1 MFVRCLRVAH
11 PTMRHTPILL
21 LSLAL
26 LPVAAAADVLRSN
39 EQLRQFCEAGKS
51 LTSGDAWPAAPLSDA
66 GLPQSWA
73 ALIQTRNQ
81 ARERARIGLQS
92 HEAVIAP
99 GDFQFLPFAEDIDH
113 LVVSTTAGLPLLGGA
128 ATIVLDG
135 TAIGFVM
142 DEASASDLIAA
153 HRLGGVALKLIFD
166 LSPMAGDDGDRP
178 LCESAD
184 AGMVPRLHGRLLEA
198 TLFDPLSDAIYASV
212 ESPHGTA
219 ERSRRGGLLNGNA
232 LTAAPRAEV
241 TGLEVEGGRPFAD
254 AEASLLRA
262 AVEERIVGC
271 YARALAENGGLKG
284 ALVFGLN
291 LGAAGE
297 VDAVETRIDV
307 LGDSA
312 VSECSIARLG
322 TLLIPRSPQAQ
333 PLRLRTTVVFQPE

>member
-1 MFVRCLRVAH
+1 
-11 PTMRHTPILL
+11 MRHTPILI

-26 LPVAAAADVLRSN
+26 LPVAAEADVLRSA

-51 LTSGDAWPAAPLSDA
+51 LSSGDAWPAAPLSDA

-99 GDFQFLPFAEDIDH
+99 GEFQFLPFADDIEH
-113 LVVSTTAGLPLLGGA
+113 LVVSTNTGLPLLGGA

-135 TAIGFVM
+135 TSLGFVM
-142 DEASASDLIAA
+142 DEASAADLIAA

-166 LSPMAGDDGDRP
+166 FSPMAGDGGDRP
-178 LCESAD
+178 LCEAAD

-219 ERSRRGGLLNGNA
+219 ERSRRGGVLNGNA

-262 AVEERIVGC
+262 AVEERSVGC
-271 YARALAENGGLKG
+271 YARALTENGGLKG

-297 VDAVETRIDV
+297 VDGVETRIDV
-307 LGDSA
+307 LGDAA
-312 VSECSIARLG
+312 VTACSIARLG